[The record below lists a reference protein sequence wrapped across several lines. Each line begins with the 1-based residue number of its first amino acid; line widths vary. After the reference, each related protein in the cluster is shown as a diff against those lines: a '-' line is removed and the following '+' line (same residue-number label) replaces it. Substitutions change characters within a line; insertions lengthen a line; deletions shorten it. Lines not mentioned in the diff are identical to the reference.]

1 MCTLKAIR
9 IYWVTERYKEKI
21 DSPRAFVTSQNFNG
35 VSGCGCGTGRH
46 AWLRWL
52 LGWWAITTS
61 ASPLAFEC
69 NPGPHVF
76 QRLRHTCLPREHALL
91 CGTSGG
97 RACKRKCWR
106 HSAIVHVCAVPPPP
120 LPSLSSPPPQ
130 PPLSTPQEG
139 RPSPGSPKTKSISV
153 TWWFFCTLLCHVA
166 TRVCRVPCCPHS
178 LWRTQSSYSVV
189 LHTTTTVGEVVFYPE
204 KGVGNNCAQSCTQT
218 CKPSVNFC

>member
-69 NPGPHVF
+69 NPGLHVF

-120 LPSLSSPPPQ
+120 SPVCPAPRHNLLCPPPRRGDRHRVVPKQ
-130 PPLSTPQEG
+130 N
-139 RPSPGSPKTKSISV
+139 PSVSHGGFSAPSCAMLLQGSAG
-153 TWWFFCTLLCHVA
+153 CHVA
-166 TRVCRVPCCPHS
+166 PIHCGGPNLRTVSYCTRPQPWEK
-178 LWRTQSSYSVV
+178 LYFTLKKV
-189 LHTTTTVGEVVFYPE
+189 LATTVPKAAPKRANQV
-204 KGVGNNCAQSCTQT
+204 
-218 CKPSVNFC
+218 